1 MKKVLL
7 YLFTLL
13 FSTNVVFAK
22 HLDNEMNVMSFN
34 IRMSTKS
41 DGANW
46 WEYRKDLAANVIK
59 FYDVDMFGAQE
70 VLHNQL
76 TDLLDRLPDY
86 GYVGVGREDGMNK
99 RGYSPIFYRKD
110 RFSVVKVVIFGG
122 GRYGCRGQKGWD
134 AACERVATWAVF
146 KDKESEKEFFFLNTH
161 LDHMGQIAR
170 HEGASLV
177 LEQVKQLAGNLPVI
191 VTGDFN
197 AVPTD
202 DPIKVLTDEKDLR
215 HLTHTRTLAP
225 LCYGPEWTFHDYGRV
240 PLDERV
246 WIDYIFIKGNIKVLR
261 HGVLT
266 ESLGN
271 LYPSDHCPVISRLL
285 VHVNVIEFRRCIKR
299 NTAAFTGRLFPCDAA
314 A

>member
-7 YLFTLL
+7 YLFALL
-13 FSTNVVFAK
+13 ISTDVVFAK
-22 HLDNEMNVMSFN
+22 HAGNEMNVMSFN

-46 WEYRKDLAANVIK
+46 WEYRKDLAANVIN

-76 TDLLDRLPDY
+76 TDLLDRLPGY
-86 GYVGVGREDGMNK
+86 GYVGVGREDGK
-99 RGYSPIFYRKD
+99 TKGEYSPIFYRKD
-110 RFSVVKVVIFGG
+110 RFSVVKSGNFWLAEDMNAVGK
-122 GRYGCRGQKGWD
+122 KGWD
-134 AACERVATWAVF
+134 AACERVATWAIF
-146 KDKESEKEFFFLNTH
+146 KDKESGKEFFFLNTH
-161 LDHMGQIAR
+161 LDHMGQVAR

-177 LEQVKQLAGNLPVI
+177 LEQVKLLAGNLPVI

-202 DPIKVLTDEKDLR
+202 DPIKVLTDEKDPR

-225 LCYGPEWTFHDYGRV
+225 LRYGPEWTFHDYGRI

-246 WIDYIFIKGNIKVLR
+246 WIDYIFVKGKIKVLR
-261 HGVLT
+261 HGVLA

-271 LYPSDHCPVISRLL
+271 LYPSDHCPVVSRIL
-285 VHVNVIEFRRCIKR
+285 VQ
-299 NTAAFTGRLFPCDAA
+299 
-314 A
+314 